1 VCLSTQTGN
10 NHNKQQRTHSPYS
23 NRNRKNNRSYYS
35 SSLSSSD
42 NPRIKLLLLL
52 IACGLSVVL
61 LVRRSSAASSLII
74 AATTPAESNKHTHRA
89 ADDDADSRQLQ
100 QDGAFSSFPM
110 LAAQLATNDI
120 VALYFAASWCPM
132 STPVTALLDE
142 LLRAHLFDDAA
153 SVAVV
158 YVSSDQDEASFQTY
172 LRDGW
177 QSIPYGS
184 KEQTRLKHEFQTCAK
199 REMEPLGILQRKG
212 ELPSL
217 YILSGKNHQVLV
229 EDGIRD
235 IKEMGAGALP
245 HWKELQRLSLE
256 QEQKQ
261 QPMRRRINS
270 NSNNNQFAI

>member
-1 VCLSTQTGN
+1 LIAGGLSLVLLL
-10 NHNKQQRTHSPYS
+10 R
-23 NRNRKNNRSYYS
+23 RSSTATS
-35 SSLSSSD
+35 SSLS
-42 NPRIKLLLLL
+42 
-52 IACGLSVVL
+52 
-61 LVRRSSAASSLII
+61 I
-74 AATTPAESNKHTHRA
+74 AATPAESSNNNKHNNHRA

-142 LLRAHLFDDAA
+142 LLRTHLFDDAA

-158 YVSSDQDEASFQTY
+158 YVSSDQDEASFQKY

-199 REMEPLGILQRKG
+199 REMEPLGIVQRKG

-235 IKEMGAGALP
+235 IKELGAGALP
-245 HWKELQRLSLE
+245 HWKELQRRSLE
-256 QEQKQ
+256 QQP
-261 QPMRRRINS
+261 PMRRRINS
-270 NSNNNQFAI
+270 SNNNDDNNNDDQFAI